1 MKRIYDNMQIRKR
14 QPLCAGPADLQPVF
28 HAHAE
33 LCKALAN
40 EHRLAI
46 LYTLS
51 QGEKCV
57 SDLAAEVGISVH
69 NVSQHLR
76 LLKERGWS
84 ARAKRRQTVYYSIT
98 NPKFIQ
104 GCTLIRQALI
114 EQHREQGQSLLGGGA
129 AGRHPAHAVA
139 HADSS
144 RTPARGRGLITQPFR
159 TKARSPVARC
169 ARQLVKQSTKTRPR
183 EGEEPA

>member
-1 MKRIYDNMQIRKR
+1 MQIREDVTPSNARPKVT
-14 QPLCAGPADLQPVF
+14 DLQPVF

-33 LCKALAN
+33 LCKALAS

-51 QGEKCV
+51 AGERCV
-57 SDLAAEVGISVH
+57 GDLATEVGISVH

-76 LLKERGWS
+76 LLKERRLVQS
-84 ARAKRRQTVYYSIT
+84 RKEAQTVYYSIT

-114 EQHREQGQSLLGGGA
+114 EQHQAQGQSLLA
-129 AGRHPAHAVA
+129 AELLDAIQHLPLPMA
-139 HADSS
+139 
-144 RTPARGRGLITQPFR
+144 
-159 TKARSPVARC
+159 
-169 ARQLVKQSTKTRPR
+169 
-183 EGEEPA
+183 E

>member
-1 MKRIYDNMQIRKR
+1 MQIEEHVS
-14 QPLCAGPADLQPVF
+14 QTTGTVPAAADLQPVF

-57 SDLAAEVGISVH
+57 SHRPPRSASRCTTSRNTCGCSKNVGLVRS
-69 NVSQHLR
+69 R
-76 LLKERGWS
+76 KE
-84 ARAKRRQTVYYSIT
+84 AQTVYYSIT

-114 EQHREQGQSLLGGGA
+114 EQHQEQGQSLLA
-129 AGRHPAHAVA
+129 AELLDAIQHMPLPM
-139 HADSS
+139 
-144 RTPARGRGLITQPFR
+144 T
-159 TKARSPVARC
+159 
-169 ARQLVKQSTKTRPR
+169 
-183 EGEEPA
+183 E